1 MKEDDCWGSSQF
13 YYLLSFHLLWS
24 IYYAFLQYLSSLPR
38 VSRISLVPVNCV
50 KLTCS
55 FYYTSIQSLA
65 LSSLSMVQ
73 LFNKHFTCCLNNW
86 QLINRKALLLGAG
99 DFKKKWAGKLLC
111 FLSPQAPAVV
121 IVICWRW
128 WSLNSVNNFTRDLCW
143 NYPFAIKGPY
153 WSWRTVIE
161 FQSACKKWTIGS
173 MLQSGLFLSLRNTL

>member
-1 MKEDDCWGSSQF
+1 MIAEVFPSSV
-13 YYLLSFHLLWS
+13 YLLSFHLLWS
-24 IYYAFLQYLSSLPR
+24 IYYAFLQYLSSLTR

-50 KLTCS
+50 KLTRS

-65 LSSLSMVQ
+65 LSSLSVVQ

-99 DFKKKWAGKLLC
+99 AFKKKWAGKLLC

-121 IVICWRW
+121 FVICWRW

-143 NYPFAIKGPY
+143 NYPFAIRGPY

-161 FQSACKKWTIGS
+161 FLSACKKCTIGS